1 MRKLLYIFIV
11 LLTFGMPSCKTT
23 TKVVTLH
30 DTLTIERLQEVRV
43 HDTLAITNT
52 EEAIVER
59 VIYDT
64 LERVKEVVRVDYRTK
79 YLHEQGATQ
88 IAHDTIT
95 IQQGQQATSKQTT
108 PKHSNVPAI
117 VLAVVLVGII
127 GYIGFK
133 LVKRGY

>member
-23 TKVVTLH
+23 TKVVTMH

-43 HDTLAITNT
+43 HDTLTITST
-52 EEAIVER
+52 EEAVVER

-79 YLHEQGATQ
+79 YLQEQGATQ
-88 IAHDTIT
+88 VMHDTIT
-95 IQQGQQATSKQTT
+95 IQQTQQATSKQTT

-117 VLAVVLVGII
+117 LLVLVLVGII

-133 LVKRGY
+133 VNK